1 VECYA
6 GSLVDAVGIDAFHAA
21 EVTPEDLSELDGSLD
36 DLGIAFA
43 DAQVDAFWNDL
54 NQCMNMRAFFFE
66 ALAADGDFADATVD
80 CLHDSMDNNLIK
92 RFMAGAVAE
101 GQDAFEEHDQLT
113 GDLADAFSECGVGK
127 AGELTR
133 VTRRL

>member
-1 VECYA
+1 
-6 GSLVDAVGIDAFHAA
+6 VGIDAFHAA

-54 NQCMNMRAFFFE
+54 NQCMNVRAFFFE

-80 CLHDSMDNNLIK
+80 CLHDTMDDNQIK
-92 RFMAGAVAE
+92 RFMAGAVTVPPGCLRGARP
-101 GQDAFEEHDQLT
+101 
-113 GDLADAFSECGVGK
+113 ADGRPRRRVQRVRGGK